1 MKKVIWAIDIP
12 ATPHIYDKLKD
23 SLGENVQ
30 VIGVGPLEKAEEIL
44 KRPIPV
50 EEYRRE
56 AEALI
61 ASARVKHDEIIEKA
75 RKDAENLRNI
85 PQERIRKA
93 IEYVVKT

>member
-1 MKKVIWAIDIP
+1 MSSIKDVDESIDAIIKEAEKK
-12 ATPHIYDKLKD
+12 KLMILK
-23 SLGENVQ
+23 EA
-30 VIGVGPLEKAEEIL
+30 EKKAEEIL

-75 RKDAENLRNI
+75 KKDVENLRNI
-85 PQERIRKA
+85 PQERVRKA
-93 IEYVVKT
+93 VEYVVKTVVGL